1 VSTQKSELETQGAD
15 PMNIPEVQNQ
25 LNQAGI
31 EGWLLYDFQGTNPVA
46 RKLLGIT
53 GQLIT
58 RRWYY
63 WIPKTGD
70 PLAFCHQIERQAFTP
85 LGVRVDTFR
94 SWQEMVSGLKLH
106 LAGSQ
111 TIAMEYSPFCAIPYV
126 SRVDAGTIEL
136 VKSLGKEVV
145 SSANLVQYFEARWN
159 TEQFQM
165 HQEASRRL
173 MKIFL
178 ETLQGIRHAL
188 QGSELISEY
197 SVQQKMLVRY
207 QENGLKTSAPP
218 IVAVNQNSANPHY
231 EPSRE
236 GSAPIRS
243 GDFLL
248 VDFWAKLAEKNSVYA
263 DYTWVAN
270 LGEFIPEPVKNIW
283 DIVKGARDAAIDYV
297 KTHYPKM
304 PNLQGWQIDTISRD
318 YITQRGYG
326 EFFVHRTGHNIG
338 EEDHGNGA
346 NMDSLE
352 TKDERLLI
360 PNTCFSIEPGI
371 YLEDFGIR
379 SEVNVYLDREQP
391 VVTGDPIQSEI
402 LRIF

>member
-1 VSTQKSELETQGAD
+1 
-15 PMNIPEVQNQ
+15 MNILEVQNQ

-31 EGWLLYDFQGTNPVA
+31 EGWLLYDFQGTNPIA
-46 RKLLGIT
+46 QKLLGIK

-58 RRWYY
+58 RRWFY
-63 WIPKTGD
+63 WIPRKGE
-70 PLAFCHQIERQAFTP
+70 PRAICHKIEQQAFSS
-85 LGVRVDTFR
+85 LGGNVDTFR
-94 SWQEMVSGLKLH
+94 SWQEMVSALNCH
-106 LAGSQ
+106 LTGSQ

-136 VKSLGKEVV
+136 IKSLGKEVV
-145 SSANLVQYFEARWN
+145 SSANLVQYFEARWS
-159 TEQFQM
+159 TQQFQM
-165 HQEASRRL
+165 HQEASHRL
-173 MKIFL
+173 MKIFQDTL
-178 ETLQGIRHAL
+178 EGIRQAL
-188 QGSELISEY
+188 RTNELISEY
-197 SVQQKMLVRY
+197 SVQQKMLERY
-207 QENGLKTSAPP
+207 QESGLTASSPP

-231 EPSRE
+231 EPNRE
-236 GSAPIRS
+236 GSAQLRP

-248 VDFWAKLAEKNSVYA
+248 IDFWAKLDEKNSVYA

-270 LGEFIPEPVKNIW
+270 LGESIPDFIQNIW
-283 DIVKGARDAAIDYV
+283 EIVRGARDAAMDYV
-297 KTHYPKM
+297 QAHYLKM
-304 PNLQGWQIDTISRD
+304 LNLQGWQVDAVSRD

-371 YLEDFGIR
+371 YLKDFGIR
-379 SEVNVYLDREQP
+379 SEVNVYLDREEP
-391 VVTGDPIQSEI
+391 VVTGDPIQTEV